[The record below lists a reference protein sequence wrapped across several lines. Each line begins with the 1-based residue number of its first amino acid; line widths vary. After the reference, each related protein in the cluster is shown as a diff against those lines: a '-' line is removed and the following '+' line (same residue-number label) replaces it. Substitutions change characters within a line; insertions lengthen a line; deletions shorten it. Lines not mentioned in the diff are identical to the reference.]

1 MAKKQRATRGVTA
14 ESTKHKKKVITEK
27 NEEIKGSIV
36 HSR

>member
-14 ESTKHKKKVITEK
+14 ESRKHKGKVTTKK
-27 NEEIKGSIV
+27 NEESKGSIV